1 MTVNKIM
8 ANGYPLQGTNAL
20 RDPPVEVISYR
31 MAAATAPTASLPAGA
46 TIAQI
51 KAVGSSTATLYFRL
65 DGVAPV
71 APLSPTGT
79 TTSDF
84 GSVRLVSTNGD
95 GVVISLEGVTDIR
108 LKASTT
114 LYAEIAFW

>member
-1 MTVNKIM
+1 MTVNKII
-8 ANGYPLQGTNAL
+8 ANGYPLQDTNAL

-31 MAAATAPTASLPAGA
+31 MAAATIPTAAIPAGA

-51 KAVGSSTATLYFRL
+51 KAVGSATATLYFRL

-71 APLSPTGT
+71 PPLAATGT
-79 TTSDF
+79 TSVGF
-84 GSVRLVSTNGD
+84 GSIRLVSTNGD
-95 GVVISLEGVTDIR
+95 GVVINREGVTDIR